1 MADKK
6 LPKRPGGSKVLPP
19 PPRPPAKAPKRPGE
33 SGASALPPRPAKGPA
48 RRASGPPPARRV
60 RRSGAGKGLFKLLFL
75 LVLLVVV
82 VAGAAG
88 GYVFYYL
95 RGSLPQVEGTAK
107 LQGLTTQVEV
117 LRDRNG
123 VPHLFGADIRDLAR
137 AMGYTHAQDR
147 FFQMELSR
155 RLGSG
160 RLAELFGAEAVANDR
175 VARRMGLA
183 SAARMEL
190 ERTAPEA
197 REVLE
202 AYASGVNAY
211 LATHADRLP
220 PEFRLLAIAPSP
232 WEAADSL
239 VIGKWMSY
247 ILTYNGRVEM
257 LRGNLST
264 VVGLEAAYRLTGLP
278 PPPPAEAVPS
288 SDLGRPLSRIAAL
301 DPAEGGLVPY
311 YPGASNAWV
320 VSGEKSATGRP
331 LLASDPHLGLT
342 MPSTWYEIHLSGG
355 GYEVA
360 GASLPGVPLVLIGH
374 NRRIAWGITALLAD
388 VQDLYLETL
397 NPQNPHQYAGP
408 EGFLDLEVVTETI
421 PVKDAS
427 AVTEEV
433 RVSRHGVIVGE
444 TKDGRLLAQ
453 KWDSLWTG
461 DQFQALL
468 ALNRAG
474 SWEEFT
480 SSLRTWASPPLA
492 FVYADVEGN
501 IGFFPAG
508 EIPVRTTHD
517 GTLPVDG
524 ASGAYEWQGS
534 IPHELKPMIFNPEGG
549 ILVSANHAM
558 FSPDA
563 PYPLGA
569 DTLAAYRADRI
580 RDLLRTIPK
589 SSLDDFARIQGDRY
603 DPSTEPVLRIAVGLR
618 PSEGKALQA
627 VEKLRNWNGQMT
639 EGPAPAIYH
648 ALYRRLL
655 ENTFRDEIGEE
666 LFSSYL
672 EFLELGHPGG
682 LYAVLDDEA
691 SPFWDDRGT
700 PDVENRERVF
710 LKSLDEAVELLT
722 SRQGD
727 DVNGWDWRSLHDV
740 RFVHPLGS
748 KEPLAW
754 LFSRGPVPFGGSTFT
769 VSNAV
774 VSLREPFATPL
785 GTSLRFLADLSNP
798 DAARSVVPTGA
809 SGHPLSPHYFDQNP
823 GWVEGRSHAL
833 ALERTTIEGALES
846 KLVLQP

>member
-1 MADKK
+1 
-6 LPKRPGGSKVLPP
+6 
-19 PPRPPAKAPKRPGE
+19 
-33 SGASALPPRPAKGPA
+33 
-48 RRASGPPPARRV
+48 
-60 RRSGAGKGLFKLLFL
+60 LFKLLFL
-75 LVLLVVV
+75 LVLLVVL

-88 GYVFYYL
+88 GYVFYQL
-95 RGSLPQVEGTAK
+95 RGSLPQVEGVSK

-117 LRDRNG
+117 LRDGNG

-160 RLAELFGAEAVANDR
+160 RLAEIFGAEAIPDDR
-175 VARRMGLA
+175 TARRMGLA

-211 LATHADRLP
+211 LAAHADRLP
-220 PEFRLLAIAPSP
+220 PEFRLLELAPSP
-232 WEAADSL
+232 WEAADCL

-247 ILTYNGRVEM
+247 LLSYNGRVEM

-264 VVGLEAAYRLTGLP
+264 VVGLEAAYRLTGLAP
-278 PPPPAEAVPS
+278 PPSAVPS

-301 DPAEGGLVPY
+301 DPKGPGLFPS

-320 VSGEKSATGRP
+320 VSSEKSATGRP

-355 GYEVA
+355 GYDVE
-360 GASLPGVPLVLIGH
+360 GASLPGVPLVLIGQ

-397 NPQNPHQYAGP
+397 NPENPRQYAGP
-408 EGFLDLEVVTETI
+408 EGFLDLEVVAETI
-421 PVKDAS
+421 PVKGGS

-453 KWDSLWTG
+453 KWDSLWSG
-461 DQFQALL
+461 DHFQALL

-492 FVYADVEGN
+492 FLYADVEGN

-508 EIPVRTTHD
+508 EIPVRTSHD

-524 ASGAYEWQGS
+524 ASGAYEWQGT

-558 FSPDA
+558 LPPEA

-603 DPSTEPVLRIAVGLR
+603 DPSTESVLRIAVGLR
-618 PSEGKALQA
+618 PSEGPGLQA
-627 VEKLRNWNGQMT
+627 IEKLRNWNGQMT
-639 EGPAPAIYH
+639 EGPAPAIYQ
-648 ALYRRLL
+648 ALYRRLI
-655 ENTFRDEIGEE
+655 ENTFEDEIGEE
-666 LFSSYL
+666 LFPSYL
-672 EFLELGHPGG
+672 DFLELGHSGG
-682 LYAVLDDEA
+682 LYAVLDDDL
-691 SPFWDDRGT
+691 SLYWDDRGT
-700 PDVENRERVF
+700 PEVENRERVF
-710 LKSLDEAVELLT
+710 LKSLGEAVELLS

-727 DVNGWDWRSLHDV
+727 DVNGWDWRSLHEIH
-740 RFVHPLGS
+740 FEHPMGS
-748 KEPLAW
+748 QEPLEW

-769 VSNAV
+769 VANAV
-774 VSLREPFATPL
+774 VSLREPFETPL
-785 GTSLRFLADLSNP
+785 GTSFRLLADLSNP
-798 DAARSVVPTGA
+798 DASRSIVPTGA

-823 GWVEGRSHAL
+823 GWLEGRSHML
-833 ALERTTIEGALES
+833 GFERSTIEGALES